1 MGGEEMSSYDI
12 LQNNF
17 PSGELSPLWRGR
29 SNTQFYQTGL
39 ALCRNFMPMSP
50 SGLRRRP
57 GTRYLK
63 ATHDEEEA
71 VLVPV
76 NDGETNLVY
85 EITYG
90 HVRVW
95 QTSTPSVITASADS
109 TYLEYAY
116 ITNIQ
121 IAVNKGVIWI
131 ATREAPVTRITLSG
145 STLTVDRPTFSG
157 DVTFSTS
164 GMYPKAIGFTGGRL
178 VLGFPSDK
186 PNSIFMSRTP
196 DYSSLTPDRYT
207 DFTFG
212 TTADYAIEL
221 EDAELIGGRWF
232 LNQIRFLVGSS
243 KAIFMDGGQMI
254 TPETFDISPALHEG
268 SADIPAKGMRNYIVY
283 AGVSGK
289 TLSMMVYNRDSEG
302 YQTRD
307 LTTDSS
313 HLFSVGIKDFTIT
326 FMPDLVIWVLL
337 NDGTLLSCTI
347 DSSTGVI
354 YSGWA
359 KHQMSGRTIETISA
373 GRLDDGRDIL
383 YLTASVEV
391 EGVKKYQIETLEM
404 DDLFSDSEYLY
415 LDSAIEYSGP
425 TTDTILYNPLYA
437 GMKVS
442 AMSAGCVLPEMT
454 VDENGYVE
462 LDREVTACVIG
473 IPYQS
478 LAGFL
483 SQEQPANGQ
492 SSFGNVRRLKKVT
505 LRLYKSMG
513 GYIGLQYEDVSLM
526 NKLLSARY
534 GYHEYGN
541 PIALE
546 SDDIVIDMQSQNIT
560 DATLYVLTDF
570 PTPLNVLAVKEKI
583 ELLEV

>member
-1 MGGEEMSSYDI
+1 MSSYDI

-29 SNTQFYQTGL
+29 SNSQFYQTGL
-39 ALCRNFMPMSP
+39 ELCRNFMPMSP

-57 GTRYLK
+57 GTKFLK
-63 ATHDEEEA
+63 TTYNQADA
-71 VLVPV
+71 VLIPV
-76 NDGETNLVY
+76 FNGTNNLEY
-85 EITYG
+85 ELSYG

-95 QTSTPSVITASADS
+95 DIEDPGTIIASETSSM
-109 TYLEYAY
+109 LEYS
-116 ITNIQ
+116 NIHAVQ
-121 IAVNKGVIWI
+121 VAVNKGVLWL
-131 ATREAPVTRITLSG
+131 ATVESPVVTITLSG
-145 STLTVDRPTFSG
+145 STITVAQPTFTG
-157 DVTFSTS
+157 DVTFDTA

-178 VLGFPSDK
+178 VLGFPKDK
-186 PNSIFMSRTP
+186 PISIFMSRTP

-207 DFTFG
+207 DFTYG
-212 TTADYAIEL
+212 TTSDYAIEL
-221 EDAELIGGRWF
+221 EDAELVGGYWF
-232 LNQIRFLVGSS
+232 LNQIRFLVGAS
-243 KAIFMDGGQMI
+243 KAIFMDNGQMI
-254 TPETFDISPALHEG
+254 TPETFDISPGLNEG
-268 SADIPAKGMRNYIVY
+268 SADIAGKGMKNYVVY

-289 TLSMMVYNRDSEG
+289 TLSMMVYNRDAEG

-313 HLFSVGIKDFTIT
+313 HLFSPGIKDFAIL

-337 NDGTLLSCTI
+337 NDGSLLSCTI
-347 DSSTGVI
+347 DSSTGTI
-354 YSGWA
+354 YTGWA
-359 KHQMSGRTIETISA
+359 KHPMTGRTIETISA

-391 EGVKKYQIETLEM
+391 EGVKKYHIETLEM
-404 DDLFSDSEYLY
+404 DDLFSDSGYLY

-425 TTDTILYNPLYA
+425 ATDTILYNPLYA
-437 GMKVS
+437 GMKVG

-462 LDREVTACVIG
+462 LDREVTECVIG

-492 SSFGNVRRLKKVT
+492 SSFGNIRRLKKTTIRV
-505 LRLYKSMG
+505 YQSFG
-513 GYIGLQYEDVSLM
+513 GYVGVQHDDISRMY
-526 NKLLSARY
+526 KLLSARY
-534 GYHEYGN
+534 GSHKYGE
-541 PIALE
+541 PVPLVSE
-546 SDDIVIDMQSQNIT
+546 DFVTDIQSQNQT
-560 DATLYVLTDF
+560 SAGLYLLTDY

-583 ELLEV
+583 ELLET

>member
-1 MGGEEMSSYDI
+1 MSSYDI

-39 ALCRNFMPMSP
+39 ELCRNFMPMSP

-57 GTRYLK
+57 GTKYLK
-63 ATHDEEEA
+63 QTYNQKDA
-71 VLVPV
+71 VIVPV
-76 NDGETNLVY
+76 FDGTNNLEY

-90 HVRVW
+90 YVRAW
-95 QTSTPSVITASADS
+95 NIMTPGTVIASAASSKLNYTHLHD
-109 TYLEYAY
+109 
-116 ITNIQ
+116 IQ
-121 IAVNKGVIWI
+121 VAVNKGVIWI
-131 ATREAPVTRITLSG
+131 ATKEAPVTRISLSG
-145 STLTVDRPTFSG
+145 STITVDNPTFTG
-157 DVTFSTS
+157 DVTFSSS

-178 VLGFPSDK
+178 VLGFCTDK
-186 PNSIFMSRTP
+186 PNSIFMSRSP
-196 DYSSLTPDRYT
+196 DYSSLIPDRYT
-207 DFTFG
+207 DFTYG
-212 TTADYAIEL
+212 VTADYALEL
-221 EDAELIGGRWF
+221 EDSELIGGHWF

-254 TPETFDISPALHEG
+254 TPETFDISPGLNEG
-268 SADIPAKGMRNYIVY
+268 SADIPAKGMRNYVVY

-289 TLSMMVYNRDSEG
+289 TLSMMVYNRDAEG
-302 YQTRD
+302 YQTKD

-359 KHQMSGRTIETISA
+359 KHPMSGRTIETISA

-383 YLTASVEV
+383 YMTASVESG
-391 EGVKKYQIETLEM
+391 GVKKYHIETLEM
-404 DDLFSDSEYLY
+404 DDLFSDSGYLY
-415 LDSAIEYSGP
+415 LDSAIEYSG
-425 TTDTILYNPLYA
+425 TATDTIMYNPLYA

-442 AMSAGCVLPEMT
+442 GMSGGCVLPDMT
-454 VDENGYVE
+454 VDDSGYVE
-462 LDREVTACVIG
+462 LDREVTSCVIG

-492 SSFGNVRRLKKVT
+492 SSFGNIRRLKKTTV
-505 LRLYKSMG
+505 RVYQSFG
-513 GYIGLQYEDVSLM
+513 GYIGVQHDDVSRM
-526 NKLLSARY
+526 YKLLSSRY
-534 GYHEYGN
+534 GSHEYGE
-541 PIALE
+541 PVPLVSE
-546 SDDIVIDMQSQNIT
+546 DFVTDIQSQNLT
-560 DATLYVLTDF
+560 SAGLYLLTDY

-583 ELLEV
+583 ELLET

>member
-1 MGGEEMSSYDI
+1 MSSYDI

-63 ATHDEEEA
+63 TTHDGDEA

-85 EITYG
+85 ELTYG

-95 QTSTPSVITASADS
+95 NTSTPSLVTASADS
-109 TYLEYAY
+109 TYLNYAF
-116 ITNIQ
+116 IDGLQ

-307 LTTDSS
+307 LTTDSA
-313 HLFSVGIKDFTIT
+313 HLFSPGIKDFAIT
-326 FMPDLVIWVLL
+326 FMPELVIWVLL
-337 NDGTLLSCTI
+337 KSGDVLSCTV
-347 DSSTGVI
+347 DSSTGTI
-354 YSGWA
+354 FTGWA
-359 KHQMSGRTIETISA
+359 LHEFGFGGVQSICA
-373 GRLDDGRDIL
+373 GRLNDGRDIL
-383 YLTASVEV
+383 YMTVRTS
-391 EGVKKYQIETLEM
+391 EGYHIETLEM
-404 DDLFSDSEYLY
+404 QDLFSEYSYSISDSSFLY
-415 LDSAIEYSGP
+415 LDSALSYTGASS
-425 TTDTILYNPLYA
+425 DNILYFKDYA
-437 GMKVS
+437 GKEVS
-442 AMSAGCVLPEMT
+442 IYSRGCVLPNAV
-454 VDENGYVE
+454 VDDDGYVQ
-462 LDREVTACVIG
+462 LDREVTNCVIG
-473 IPYQS
+473 LPFRS
-478 LAGFL
+478 VAGFL

-534 GYHEYGN
+534 GYHEYGD